1 MLGLVLESSAGA
13 YHLIADNYTTL
24 CAFNHLRFRSSIQ
37 CSSTK
42 NFAGGIK
49 NIFLSFIY
57 KKKIPAPNS
66 DILYLMSLVKGNN
79 YRAKQIISAVLGWQ
93 KLQPGAHFYS
103 VKLQLMKLSHQET
116 DLGHSL
122 WAFYKHFT
130 KAWNFQSEVH
140 HLEDEA
146 WLKNCKD
153 MLGLSWAKLSSAWT
167 SYPPSSSYLIYFA
180 TEYFTS
186 MCLQILQS

>member
-49 NIFLSFIY
+49 NISFFY
-57 KKKIPAPNS
+57 LQKKFPATSS

-103 VKLQLMKLSHQET
+103 VKLQFMKLSNQET
-116 DLGHSL
+116 DLGHS
-122 WAFYKHFT
+122 
-130 KAWNFQSEVH
+130 
-140 HLEDEA
+140 
-146 WLKNCKD
+146 
-153 MLGLSWAKLSSAWT
+153 
-167 SYPPSSSYLIYFA
+167 P
-180 TEYFTS
+180 
-186 MCLQILQS
+186 

>member
-1 MLGLVLESSAGA
+1 MRLQPSSFPV
-13 YHLIADNYTTL
+13 
-24 CAFNHLRFRSSIQ
+24 FNPVFFNQKFCWGHQKYF
-37 CSSTK
+37 
-42 NFAGGIK
+42 
-49 NIFLSFIY
+49 SFFY
-57 KKKIPAPNS
+57 LQKKFPAPSS

-140 HLEDEA
+140 HLEDEE

-167 SYPPSSSYLIYFA
+167 PSSSYLIYVV
-180 TEYFTS
+180 TEYLTS
-186 MCLQILQS
+186 MCLQMLQS